1 MSSDA
6 ILSAVHGMLV
16 MTLTLAAPFLLAAVT
31 TSFVVGLLQ
40 AATRI
45 SDLTLSF
52 VPRFVA
58 VMVVA
63 FLAAAWM
70 AGRMAGYI
78 ERAAVAIQAS
88 FG

>member
-6 ILSAVHGMLV
+6 ILAAVHGMLV
-16 MTLTLAAPFLLAAVT
+16 MTLTLAAPFLLAAVI

-58 VMVVA
+58 VMAVA
-63 FLAAAWM
+63 FFAAAWM
-70 AGRMAGYI
+70 AERMADYI
-78 ERAAVAIQAS
+78 ERAVAAVQAPL
-88 FG
+88 G